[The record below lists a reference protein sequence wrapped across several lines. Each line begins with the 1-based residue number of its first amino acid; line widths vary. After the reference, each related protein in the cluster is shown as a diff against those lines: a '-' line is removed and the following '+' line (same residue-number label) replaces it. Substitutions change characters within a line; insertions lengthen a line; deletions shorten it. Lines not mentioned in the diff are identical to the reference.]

1 MDSSYNQIEE
11 NIRPP
16 DEVRR
21 EKLIEH
27 NMSEF
32 EKEID
37 KALNLSAEEFRKQQ
51 EYYDKY
57 EEHLINEYGNSCKKK
72 REIFEKFLLDLNR
85 LIKYDKEI
93 KEIFNIIEPIIESY
107 CNEYIQYINLDVI
120 TYHKIFDT
128 LNKTRVN
135 KETLEILKNII
146 LREE

>member
-1 MDSSYNQIEE
+1 MDSSFNQIEE

-16 DEVRR
+16 DEVKR
-21 EKLIEH
+21 EQLIEH
-27 NMSEF
+27 NMSDF

-57 EEHLINEYGNSCKKK
+57 EEQLINEYGNSCKKK
-72 REIFEKFLLDLNR
+72 REIFENFLLDLNR

-107 CNEYIQYINLDVI
+107 CNEYIQYINLDGI

-135 KETLEILKNII
+135 KDTLEILKNII
-146 LREE
+146 LRE